1 VDQILDA
8 IEAAY
13 GANPVTGLN
22 RIEHATMARQDQI
35 ERMTK
40 LGCEPSFMMDFVLLY
55 GAAYRDQIFGS
66 QRASFMVPAGAAAK
80 AGLGFSLHTDNPAAG
95 LPLNPM
101 RLVETSVTRRCMT
114 DNSVVGADVAL
125 TVDEAL
131 RGITIHAARHLGLD
145 DMIGSLEPGKEA
157 DLTIL
162 ASDPYATDPGK
173 ISAIKVSETWLGGEK
188 KFG

>member
-1 VDQILDA
+1 
-8 IEAAY
+8 
-13 GANPVTGLN
+13 
-22 RIEHATMARQDQI
+22 
-35 ERMTK
+35 
-40 LGCEPSFMMDFVLLY
+40 
-55 GAAYRDQIFGS
+55 
-66 QRASFMVPAGAAAK
+66 
-80 AGLGFSLHTDNPAAG
+80 
-95 LPLNPM
+95 
-101 RLVETSVTRRCMT
+101 MT